1 MKTEFDFGY
10 ELEIYEK
17 GKVKMKT
24 QIKELDKQFYE
35 LDNMCNSCSNPL
47 PIFDNLTITI
57 GSSKY
62 QSPLCKTCLDER
74 GIRYDN

>member
-1 MKTEFDFGY
+1 
-10 ELEIYEK
+10 
-17 GKVKMKT
+17 MKT

-35 LDNMCNSCSNPL
+35 LDNMCNACSNPL
-47 PIFDNLTITI
+47 PIFDKQIITI
-57 GSSKY
+57 GNSKY